1 MTAPCI
7 FISYRHAPPTT
18 PIARELYT
26 ALVPPC
32 EAWGAELFMDEQAIE
47 PAELYDPVIVGA
59 LDRCTD
65 CVVLLS
71 NAYWASTYCRKELL
85 RVLGRFE
92 TDRSARLHFV
102 MVDKLDP
109 NHFTFAKDRAA
120 GRIVSDDPVVQRI
133 GDVQFL
139 GPFDDYGRLVRLQWD
154 QPAALG
160 DQVAQLVER
169 LGKVVAKKPQP

>member
-7 FISYRHAPPTT
+7 FISYKHAPPTT
-18 PIARELYT
+18 PIARDLYT
-26 ALVPPC
+26 ALVPAS

-47 PAELYDPVIVGA
+47 PAGLFDPVIVAA

-65 CVVLLS
+65 CIVLLS
-71 NAYWASTYCRKELL
+71 NAYWASAYCRKELL

-102 MVDKLDP
+102 MVEKLDP

-120 GRIVSDDPVVQRI
+120 GRIVSDDPVVQKI

-154 QPAALG
+154 QPALLG
-160 DQVAQLVER
+160 DQIAQLVER
-169 LGKVVAKKPQP
+169 LGKVVGKKPQP